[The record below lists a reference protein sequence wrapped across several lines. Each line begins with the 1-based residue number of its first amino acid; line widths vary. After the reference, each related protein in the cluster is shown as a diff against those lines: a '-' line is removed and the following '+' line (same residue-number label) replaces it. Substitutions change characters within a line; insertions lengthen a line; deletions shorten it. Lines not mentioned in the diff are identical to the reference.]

1 MRCQTIE
8 VLMQAWNGSKK
19 YFPEH
24 VFEQATFRFLYPGQA
39 TDLLMCSQ
47 LIESAPRSGRKQTEK
62 WWIGSLPGF
71 GLLVEKPTSCLTYKL
86 AKFCTAQTI
95 QVYHCFVGL
104 VPEHLNPPQNLTFTS
119 SKSLSLS
126 LSFSLSLSSLPRS
139 KNWPISLTSSTIFLR
154 ENSEV
159 LHGIHKNLKS
169 TTNVIATWIRLCVDN
184 VATSD
189 PKDMVMFTC

>member
-126 LSFSLSLSSLPRS
+126 LSVCFLCHAQRIGLSLSLHLLSFFERIPRFFMVYTRTWNLQQTLLLP
-139 KNWPISLTSSTIFLR
+139 
-154 ENSEV
+154 E
-159 LHGIHKNLKS
+159 
-169 TTNVIATWIRLCVDN
+169 
-184 VATSD
+184 SD
-189 PKDMVMFTC
+189 FV